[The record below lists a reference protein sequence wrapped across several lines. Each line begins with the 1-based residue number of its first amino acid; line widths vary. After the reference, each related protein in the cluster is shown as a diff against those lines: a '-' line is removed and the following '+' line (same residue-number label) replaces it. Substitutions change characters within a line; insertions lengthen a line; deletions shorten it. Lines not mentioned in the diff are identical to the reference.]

1 MEKAGPDI
9 WPGLSASEFSAFL
22 ESGNISDYSGRTRR
36 SPETVT
42 WSAYGLSVPEHTV
55 TTQVGNNMTAAA
67 SDFLVLESTVSYSNT
82 SGSVVFEAPG
92 SAVVVP
98 LYEYTLTEG
107 GSYYLVGARQQVTIN

>member
-1 MEKAGPDI
+1 M
-9 WPGLSASEFSAFL
+9 F
-22 ESGNISDYSGRTRR
+22 SDY
-36 SPETVT
+36 PVTVEPVKSDLVVAAN
-42 WSAYGLSVPEHTV
+42 SALLADLTV

-67 SDFLVLESTVSYSNT
+67 SDFLVLESTVSYANT
-82 SGSVVFEAPG
+82 SGSVVFEAPPG